1 MKKILCASAFLF
13 FCSFVYAAEVA
24 LSIEKYSQQKNTIIT
39 TDEINE
45 EQIENKNSSQ
55 ALDLVSSMSG
65 VFVQK
70 TGDAGRSDPVIRGI
84 GDSCRKIAIFID
96 GKPERMSLFGCGV
109 SQSLLSGNIER
120 IEVIKGPDS
129 VLYGS
134 GALGGVINIITK
146 EPVKP
151 LEGNIE
157 VSAGSFNTQNSKVY
171 LGGKQNKF
179 LYAVSA
185 NKVISD
191 GHLTNSQYDA
201 SDFYEKLGYILNDG
215 SVLSVEA
222 KQYSGLKH
230 EPNPYPAN
238 YWEDYERG
246 SVQANYDKTFSRSSF
261 ALRAYTNYG
270 DHQFSDGWHSQ
281 DRMSGGILN
290 YNNELTDDNILKTGA
305 ELRQQEGKLLA
316 GAPYMVHDGWKMTD
330 WSVFALDKQNFTE
343 KFSGVLG
350 IRYNEDEISGGFFSQ
365 RAGIEYEITD
375 MFFSK
380 ALYSKGFRAPY
391 LNELYLVPARN
402 SDLKAEEVNNYEI
415 SFGAKSADFTFD
427 ITGFV
432 MNGGNIIENRS
443 GKLQNTGSYVFK
455 GSEISFDYKFNNN
468 LNAGLSYGYFDAGD
482 NTQGRPGNKIDADAV
497 FKSGKWIFSADSM
510 YIGEYYASNNKIG
523 RLKDFVVINAKVS
536 YEVKEDIRLFVDGQ
550 NITNQSYSLF
560 LDRDGGRIMEMPG
573 AAVFFGTQIK
583 F

>member
-1 MKKILCASAFLF
+1 MKKLFYAVVFLF
-13 FCSFVYAAEVA
+13 CFGVVYAADVN
-24 LSIEKYSQQKNTIIT
+24 LSLEKYSQQKNTIVT
-39 TDEINE
+39 TDEVSRE
-45 EQIENKNSSQ
+45 EVENSISSQ
-55 ALDLVSSMSG
+55 ALGLLSPMSG
-65 VFVQK
+65 IFVQK
-70 TGDAGRSDPVIRGI
+70 TGDNGRNDPVIRGI
-84 GDSCRKIAIFID
+84 GDSCRKIAILID
-96 GKPERMSLFGCGV
+96 GKPERMALFGCGV
-109 SQSLLSGNIER
+109 SQSLLAGNIDR

-146 EPVKP
+146 EPVNP
-151 LEGNIE
+151 LEGSIE

-191 GHLTNSQYDA
+191 GHLENAQYDA
-201 SDFYEKLGYILNDG
+201 TDFYEKFGYILNDG

-230 EPNPYPAN
+230 EPTPYPAN

-246 SVQANYDKTFSRSSF
+246 SVQANYDKIFSRSSL
-261 ALRAYTNYG
+261 AVRAYTDYG
-270 DHQFSDGWHSQ
+270 DHQFSDGWHSK
-281 DRMSGGILN
+281 DRLSGAVLN
-290 YNNELTDDNILKTGA
+290 YNNEITDDNILKTGA
-305 ELRQQEGKLLA
+305 EFRQQEGKLLS
-316 GAPYMVHDGWKMTD
+316 GASYMVHDGWKISD
-330 WSVFALDKQNFTE
+330 WSLFALDKQNFTE
-343 KFSGVLG
+343 KLSGVLG
-350 IRYNEDEISGGFFSQ
+350 VRYNDDEVSGGFFSQ

-375 MFFSK
+375 VFFSK

-415 SFGAKSADFTFD
+415 SFGAKAEDLAFD

-432 MNGGNIIENRS
+432 MNGDNIIENS
-443 GKLQNTGSYVFK
+443 GGKLRNTGSYQFK
-455 GSEISFDYKFNNN
+455 GSEISLNYVFTRN
-468 LNAGLSYGYFDAGD
+468 LNAGLGYTYFDAGD
-482 NTQGRPGNKIDADAV
+482 NTQGRPGNKIDADVV
-497 FKSGKWIFSADSM
+497 FKTGKWTFSADSM
-510 YIGEYYASNNKIG
+510 YIGEYYSANNKNN
-523 RLKDFVVINAKVS
+523 RLKDFTVINAKIA
-536 YEVKEDIRLFVDGQ
+536 YEIKEGVKLFADGQ
-550 NITNQSYSLF
+550 NITNESYSMF

-573 AAVFFGTQIK
+573 AVISFGTQIK